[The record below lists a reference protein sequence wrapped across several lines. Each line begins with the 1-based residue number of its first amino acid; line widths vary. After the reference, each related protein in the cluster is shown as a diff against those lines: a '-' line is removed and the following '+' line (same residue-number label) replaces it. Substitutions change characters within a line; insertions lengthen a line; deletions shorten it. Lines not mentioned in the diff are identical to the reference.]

1 MAHGNYYGIQYEIYL
16 TKELDFYD
24 ELLPI
29 WMEVRAKIEMEK
41 DKKTDNYKLIIIP
54 YKEIGQQLYRN
65 SLFNSYVRE
74 NEDYSNTKATKD
86 EKYLRT
92 KKFVMVKQY
101 EYFIRHKTSL
111 PEPITREEFNKLS
124 IEKQKLE
131 EESLWCR
138 DLSQEEWREHDRK
151 YNKVFNQLLVQ
162 RIIHDSEYFNEIK
175 SLHTQLL
182 KQVSFDNKQRERIQK
197 VISHPKLEGIITW
210 YGLSLVNL

>member
-74 NEDYSNTKATKD
+74 N
-86 EKYLRT
+86 
-92 KKFVMVKQY
+92 
-101 EYFIRHKTSL
+101 
-111 PEPITREEFNKLS
+111 
-124 IEKQKLE
+124 
-131 EESLWCR
+131 
-138 DLSQEEWREHDRK
+138 
-151 YNKVFNQLLVQ
+151 
-162 RIIHDSEYFNEIK
+162 
-175 SLHTQLL
+175 
-182 KQVSFDNKQRERIQK
+182 
-197 VISHPKLEGIITW
+197 
-210 YGLSLVNL
+210 